1 MSKIVLK
8 LRRIKKYEQWKNVY
22 SVIEWFKNLEDKKNL
37 HFIIFDIVNY
47 YPSITLE
54 LLQKALDWAGEF
66 TDITDEEIEIILET
80 KKSLLIR
87 NGELW
92 TKKGEENFDV
102 AQGSY
107 DSAECS
113 DLVGLF
119 MLSELEKRNLEA
131 FLGLFRDDGLGAS
144 YLSCQEIDDIK
155 KIICEVFR
163 SHGLEITVDANKKR
177 VQFLDVEFDLE
188 NDTFKPYIKENDVPL
203 YVHKHSNHPPS
214 ITKNIPDS
222 VNRRLS
228 ALSSDENLSQVL

>member
-1 MSKIVLK
+1 MYQLQVK
-8 LRRIKKYEQWKNVY
+8 
-22 SVIEWFKNLEDKKNL
+22 LEDKENL
-37 HFIIFDIVNY
+37 RFIVFDIVNF

-54 LLQKALDWAGEF
+54 LLQKALDWASEL
-66 TDITDEEIEIILET
+66 TDISDEDIEIMLET

-87 NGELW
+87 NGEFW

-119 MLSELEKRNLEA
+119 MLSELKKRNLDA
-131 FLGLFRDDGLGAS
+131 ALGLFRDDGLGTS
-144 YLSCQEIDDIK
+144 HLSCQQIDDIK

-163 SHGLEITVDANKKR
+163 SHGLELTVDANKKR

-188 NDTFKPYIKENDVPL
+188 NNTYKPYIKENDVPL
-203 YVHKHSNHPPS
+203 YVHKNSNHPPS

-228 ALSSDENLSQVL
+228 ALSSDEKSFSSIVKKYKISLYP